1 MLIEDFYKFY
11 IIIIIYFGEK
21 KEVDPRSLIILNEL
35 NTQTTVLGMKDWVVW
50 IIIAILLLV
59 SGLYS
64 ASENAY
70 TNCNKYHFK
79 TLANKGSFVAK
90 LIVRLI
96 DKFDN
101 TLITVLIGNNIIQT
115 LMSFLSAML
124 FYNMSQAY
132 GWSDGLEAIVSTVV
146 MAALVYII
154 SDTCPKILS
163 KAIPNRMAYVLV
175 FPVTFTNILLY
186 PVILIFK
193 GVLLAV
199 HKIFKIKDDSLLSK
213 EDLIHSA
220 SIAINDE
227 VNNAEENEE
236 IEEKLFE
243 NNEKEILSNAFTF
256 DTLTVK
262 NVYTPNE
269 KVFSLNIDGLTIS
282 SLNKKLIDIP
292 YSRIPIYEDNK
303 ENIIGIL
310 VLKTYFEEYASDH
323 HLEIRSILE
332 NDIKVDVNDKIDD
345 VFNKLNKEKVHLAIV
360 YDGDKMVGIIS
371 MEDILEVLITDID
384 ETPSNSLK
392 WRRK

>member
-1 MLIEDFYKFY
+1 M
-11 IIIIIYFGEK
+11 
-21 KEVDPRSLIILNEL
+21 DPRSLFVLNEL
-35 NTQTTVLGMKDWVVW
+35 NSQTTTVLGMKDWVVW
-50 IIIAILLLV
+50 IIIVILLFV

-79 TLANKGSFVAK
+79 TLANKGSFVAR

-124 FYNMSQAY
+124 FYNMSQAN

-146 MAALVYII
+146 MAALVYIV

-175 FPVTFTNILLY
+175 FPVTFTNIILY

-193 GVLLAV
+193 GILLLV
-199 HKIFKIKDDSLLSK
+199 HKIFKIKDESLLSK

-220 SIAINDE
+220 SLAIN
-227 VNNAEENEE
+227 EENNDEAQE
-236 IEEKLFE
+236 NEEKLFE
-243 NNEKEILSNAFTF
+243 NNEKEILSNAFRF
-256 DTLTVK
+256 DTLNVR

-269 KVFSLNIDGLTIS
+269 KVVSLNIENLTVKE
-282 SLNKKLIDIP
+282 LNKKLINIP
-292 YSRIPIYEDNK
+292 YSRIPIYEGNK

-310 VLKTYFEEYASDH
+310 VLKTYFEEYAKDP
-323 HLEIRSILE
+323 HLDIRSILE
-332 NDIKVDVNDKIDD
+332 NDIKINIDDKIDD
-345 VFNKLNKEKVHLAIV
+345 AFQELNKEKVHLAIV
-360 YDGDKMVGIIS
+360 YENERMVGIIS
-371 MEDILEVLITDID
+371 MEDILEVLIDNID

-392 WRRK
+392 WRRKHE

>member
-1 MLIEDFYKFY
+1 M
-11 IIIIIYFGEK
+11 
-21 KEVDPRSLIILNEL
+21 DPRSYLVLSDSIND
-35 NTQTTVLGMKDWVVW
+35 TTVMGMSDWVVW
-50 IIIAILLLV
+50 ILIAILLLV

-79 TLANKGSFVAK
+79 TLANKGSFVAR

-124 FYNMSQAY
+124 FYNMSQAN

-146 MAALVYII
+146 MAALVYIV

-175 FPVTFTNILLY
+175 FPVTFTNIILY

-193 GVLLAV
+193 GILLLV
-199 HKIFKIKDDSLLSK
+199 HKIFKIKDESLLLK

-220 SIAINDE
+220 SLAIN
-227 VNNAEENEE
+227 EENNDEAQE
-236 IEEKLFE
+236 NEEKLFE
-243 NNEKEILSNAFTF
+243 NNEKEILSNAFRF
-256 DTLTVK
+256 DTLNVR

-269 KVFSLNIDGLTIS
+269 KVVSLNIENLTVKE
-282 SLNKKLIDIP
+282 LNKKLINIP
-292 YSRIPIYEDNK
+292 YSRIPIYEGKK

-310 VLKTYFEEYASDH
+310 VLKTYFEEYAKDP
-323 HLEIRSILE
+323 HLDIRSILE
-332 NDIKVDVNDKIDD
+332 NDIKINIDDKIDD
-345 VFNKLNKEKVHLAIV
+345 AFQELNKEKVHLAIV
-360 YDGDKMVGIIS
+360 YENERMVGIIS
-371 MEDILEVLITDID
+371 MEDILEVLIDNID

-392 WRRK
+392 WRRKHE